1 VDQAARVNYTYHS
14 PGSRGR
20 AFRLLAT
27 TGLLSILLGLCLH
40 VAEIRPT
47 ALFEPTALTLAWG
60 FIRNLFPPDLSPQ
73 SLSIALASVS
83 RTIEIAISG
92 IFLALGPGLILGIC
106 ATPLL
111 WERGVLQAG
120 EPPSIWKLIR
130 LNSSRLARAAL
141 GLLRAVP
148 DLVWALLFAVTVGL
162 GPLAGILALAV
173 SYIGILGRMYAH
185 LFEDVDPRPIE
196 ALHASGA
203 TRIQIFLLAIRPQA
217 TANVIAY
224 TLYSFECCMRA
235 AAIMGFIGAG
245 GIGYEINVSMR
256 LFEYRQALTLIVAL
270 IALVAITDGASKMLR
285 RRLRANS
292 PVSLLRPLS
301 GQKGRQLLWWFKPG
315 GCFLSLGILSAIVW
329 SFLAALLV
337 VGRAGD
343 PKILERGTQFLM
355 RMLPPNC
362 DYDFLH
368 SLLYPLTQTIAVSIV
383 GTLIGVII
391 GAVLAFLAII
401 IPFPNRVHE
410 AGKHPLIIRAIR
422 WGIYNMIFTTLN
434 LLRSI
439 PEMVWVLIC
448 ILAVGIGPFAGTI
461 AIGVHTGGVLGKL
474 YAEIMEEAPSPPIE
488 SMRAIGGRPLQ
499 ILAWAIWPQARPTLV
514 SYTILRWEMNL
525 RVSTVLGLVGGGGLG
540 QIIYNNIQLGFYSNV
555 ATSIVVIYIMVMI
568 TDRISHRLRAHLTSS

>member
-1 VDQAARVNYTYHS
+1 
-14 PGSRGR
+14 
-20 AFRLLAT
+20 
-27 TGLLSILLGLCLH
+27 
-40 VAEIRPT
+40 
-47 ALFEPTALTLAWG
+47 
-60 FIRNLFPPDLSPQ
+60 
-73 SLSIALASVS
+73 
-83 RTIEIAISG
+83 
-92 IFLALGPGLILGIC
+92 
-106 ATPLL
+106 
-111 WERGVLQAG
+111 
-120 EPPSIWKLIR
+120 
-130 LNSSRLARAAL
+130 
-141 GLLRAVP
+141 
-148 DLVWALLFAVTVGL
+148 
-162 GPLAGILALAV
+162 
-173 SYIGILGRMYAH
+173 
-185 LFEDVDPRPIE
+185 
-196 ALHASGA
+196 
-203 TRIQIFLLAIRPQA
+203 
-217 TANVIAY
+217 
-224 TLYSFECCMRA
+224 
-235 AAIMGFIGAG
+235 
-245 GIGYEINVSMR
+245 
-256 LFEYRQALTLIVAL
+256 
-270 IALVAITDGASKMLR
+270 MLR

-448 ILAVGIGPFAGTI
+448 IMAVGIGPFAGTI